1 MTACVFRAGFSWA
14 VIDKK
19 WPGFEAAF
27 WKFNVKRCAA
37 MSDKDQDALLKDR
50 RIVRNAAKI
59 LSVRDNAIWLAHLA
73 KEHGSAA
80 RFFAGWPDE
89 DYAGLLEVLKK
100 EGYVFDVAYTS
111 VLKRAIR
118 TLWLVLDEMDL
129 MYIPINNSWRLNER
143 HYGAL
148 QGLNKAEMAQK
159 FGEKQVLI
167 WRRSY
172 DVRPPPLTVDDER
185 YSGRDRRYKGLSIEQ
200 IPLTECLK
208 DTVERVVPYWET
220 AIVPELKKGSSVI
233 VAAHG
238 NSLRALMK
246 YLDNIP
252 DDEIVDLNIPTG
264 VPLVYELDDDLRP
277 VRHYYLGDPEE
288 LAKAIDAVARQGRSK

>member
-1 MTACVFRAGFSWA
+1 MRTFKEIYAIAAKRKGGPAALERQLAEHKPKSRAALSKISDDRWLAQMTACVFRAGFSWA

-100 EGYVFDVAYTS
+100 EGSRLGGNAGMLAMRFMGKPSFVLSQDVIA
-111 VLKRAIR
+111 R
-118 TLWLVLDEMDL
+118 LVAEGVID
-129 MYIPINNSWRLNER
+129 
-143 HYGAL
+143 
-148 QGLNKAEMAQK
+148 KAPASKSAMKKVQAAFNRWAE
-159 FGEKQVLI
+159 E
-167 WRRSY
+167 
-172 DVRPPPLTVDDER
+172 
-185 YSGRDRRYKGLSIEQ
+185 SGRDLTAISRTLALSIG
-200 IPLTECLK
+200 T
-208 DTVERVVPYWET
+208 
-220 AIVPELKKGSSVI
+220 
-233 VAAHG
+233 
-238 NSLRALMK
+238 
-246 YLDNIP
+246 
-252 DDEIVDLNIPTG
+252 
-264 VPLVYELDDDLRP
+264 
-277 VRHYYLGDPEE
+277 
-288 LAKAIDAVARQGRSK
+288 